1 MERLWF
7 LLGKY
12 LLECSNKCTLCF
24 FVWLIISLFLIKLV
38 KDNLYCLPRKEQLL
52 LKSIYSTFTL
62 TTIRENKDSLVIH
75 WINKG
80 NYFSENDDILRI
92 IRFGTEFQL
101 GHLLN
106 ELANES
112 EGKQTTPGDLPSG
125 VYLWSS
131 SLIPLVSTPA
141 APLESAIVF
150 CTASL
155 SFPVVSLLFVL
166 KLTLQDF
173 STWNPAKAENL
184 LCLLP
189 LPSFLSNPWEQS
201 EHARWW
207 MKVLRKEAKYLK
219 WTHLQMKMWI
229 KPNKLSCN
237 REYWLLTFPLPIIL
251 FGSLFQRESI

>member
-1 MERLWF
+1 MEHLWF

-112 EGKQTTPGDLPSG
+112 EGKQTTPGDLPSECLPVELFSDSTG
-125 VYLWSS
+125 FNSS
-131 SLIPLVSTPA
+131 CSSGICYCVLYCITFFP
-141 APLESAIVF
+141 
-150 CTASL
+150 C
-155 SFPVVSLLFVL
+155 SFPFICIKTDSSRLFHLKSWKGWELALSPSTAIFLIKSLR
-166 KLTLQDF
+166 
-173 STWNPAKAENL
+173 A
-184 LCLLP
+184 
-189 LPSFLSNPWEQS
+189 
-201 EHARWW
+201 
-207 MKVLRKEAKYLK
+207 K
-219 WTHLQMKMWI
+219 WTCKVMNEGVKKRSQI
-229 KPNKLSCN
+229 P
-237 REYWLLTFPLPIIL
+237 
-251 FGSLFQRESI
+251 